1 MSLTLYVRTTLAN
14 GNVIKLPAS
23 FKKVRIFQN
32 SWTEAQYCIIK
43 QAGKIDANH
52 PALEIEAP
60 VIGGHSPITLDVVSV
75 NGSPSQLNFLIEE
88 IGQTADENYWK
99 IESVDPDG
107 TLHYEGEKG
116 EA

>member
-60 VIGGHSPITLDVVSV
+60 VIGGHSPITFDVVSV
-75 NGSPSQLNFLIEE
+75 IGSPSQLNFLIEE

-99 IESVDPDG
+99 IESIEPDG
-107 TLHYEGEKG
+107 TIHYEEEKG